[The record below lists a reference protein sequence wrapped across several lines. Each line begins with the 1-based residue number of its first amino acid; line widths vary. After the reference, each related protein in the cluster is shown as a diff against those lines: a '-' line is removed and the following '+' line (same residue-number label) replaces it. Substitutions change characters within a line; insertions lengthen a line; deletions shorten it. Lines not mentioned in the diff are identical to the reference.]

1 METPVGQIKPHKYD
15 DASLCEAIRLAQQG
29 NLAGFEIIYQLYAG
43 RVYAVCLGMSR
54 EPIEAENLAQ
64 ETFLL
69 LFRELNA
76 FHVELALAFSAWL
89 HRLTLNL
96 VLMRLRQKV
105 ARDGLDQGDCQS
117 GR

>member
-43 RVYAVCLGMSR
+43 RVYAFCLGMSR
-54 EPIEAENLAQ
+54 DPIEAENLAR
-64 ETFLL
+64 EAFLL
-69 LFRELNA
+69 LFRELNT
-76 FHVELALAFSAWL
+76 FHVESAFCAWL

-96 VLMRLRQKV
+96 VLMRLRQKWL
-105 ARDGLDQGDCQS
+105 RS
-117 GR
+117 RKNI